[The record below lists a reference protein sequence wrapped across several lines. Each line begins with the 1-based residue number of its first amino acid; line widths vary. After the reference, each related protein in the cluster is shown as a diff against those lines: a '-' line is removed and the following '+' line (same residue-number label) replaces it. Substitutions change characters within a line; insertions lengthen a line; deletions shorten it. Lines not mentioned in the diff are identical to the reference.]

1 MESLTGNTVIGPPF
15 LPADGP
21 RFCKQFIIK
30 NPHDVTYATAV
41 LNLELVAA
49 SRVARIF
56 GHTPP
61 NNEPLVSII
70 HFLAIVCLESIVRFK
85 VTSTTALFFQDTF
98 SIQSIHLVYTS
109 SRWKRAKGSNNNKKE
124 FLKFSN
130 YLPTTLRRQLTPT
143 TTFVIQLNTCSY
155 GQRFKDKKVR

>member
-85 VTSTTALFFQDTF
+85 VTSTTALFNYFFFFFF
-98 SIQSIHLVYTS
+98 SSSLLITVLRHVFHTKYTS
-109 SRWKRAKGSNNNKKE
+109 RNFRPDGNE
-124 FLKFSN
+124 LK
-130 YLPTTLRRQLTPT
+130 
-143 TTFVIQLNTCSY
+143 IQEDDQ
-155 GQRFKDKKVR
+155 GQR

>member
-85 VTSTTALFFQDTF
+85 VTSTLFFQDTF

-109 SRWKRAKGSNNNKKE
+109 SRWKRAKSSNNNKKE

-130 YLPTTLRRQLTPT
+130 YLPTTLRRQLTPIT
-143 TTFVIQLNTCSY
+143 AFVIQLNTCSY